1 MNATS
6 TKLTT
11 QHLSNRA
18 IFRVT
23 GNDAI
28 RYINGQ
34 VSQDV
39 NLASSELAVYSIV
52 ASFKGKVQGDFYL
65 RIYDGELLIDACE
78 SQRESLLMRL
88 DKYLIADDA
97 EITDVSDEY
106 QLYHVVGNADDA
118 LVSHSLA
125 SWDCARYGLAG
136 KDYLCEKAYLYGSAD
151 SSEAWESY
159 RISQQIPNWENE
171 LDQDILPPE
180 AGLEERAI
188 SYTKGCYTGQEV
200 ISRMKSAGKTNRHL
214 VGFSFDHAV
223 ETPLELFT
231 EVGAEGKAQAT
242 ITSACPSDSNGYIG
256 LGYRTRKSEAI
267 SVFYDR
273 DGNSYTVN

>member
-1 MNATS
+1 MNSSQLS
-6 TKLTT
+6 T
-11 QHLSNRA
+11 QDLSNRA
-18 IFRVT
+18 IFQVT

-39 NLASSELAVYSIV
+39 NRASTELAVYSIV

-65 RIYDGELLIDACE
+65 RIYDGKLLIDTSGA
-78 SQRESLLMRL
+78 QRESLLMRL

-97 EITDVSDEY
+97 EIEDVSDEY
-106 QLYHVVGNADDA
+106 QFYHVIKNADND
-118 LVSHSLA
+118 LISHALA
-125 SWDCARYGLAG
+125 SWNCDRYGVPG
-136 KDYLCEKAYLYGSAD
+136 KDYLCEKTYLYESVD
-151 SSEAWESY
+151 SMEAWENF
-159 RISQQIPNWENE
+159 RILQKIPNWENE
-171 LDQDILPPE
+171 LNQDILPPE

-214 VGFSFDHAV
+214 VSFNFENEV
-223 ETPLELFT
+223 SLPLDLFT
-231 EVGAEGKAQAT
+231 EAETAGKPQAT
-242 ITSACPSDSNGYIG
+242 ITSACKNSSNGQLG

-267 SVFYDR
+267 NIFYDSK
-273 DGNSYTVN
+273 GNCYRVS